1 MGFEKLV
8 ISKMLVKGAC
18 RRLLTV
24 DNHCGMALSGLLA
37 DGRQVRIHV
46 LAHVFF
52 IEKLATS
59 QDFGRRD

>member
-8 ISKMLVKGAC
+8 ISKMLVEGTC

-37 DGRQVRIHV
+37 DGRQVYIPSFHIHIFYFSSY
-46 LAHVFF
+46 LFSSDA
-52 IEKLATS
+52 
-59 QDFGRRD
+59 